1 MKCLE
6 PNRQTICLMARADNK
21 SDTDITAS
29 TGDLGA
35 DKLRAAVSDC
45 YKFTSSKNNLV
56 LFNIG
61 KKNVAYLREVCA
73 VFLAA
78 VTRLIESQI
87 GHHEF
92 DITHHMTNA
101 ADLVQHVRVA
111 RRACDGFI
119 GCEQAV
125 QRICDLFTDASA
137 PRVAVV
143 AGPEGR
149 GKTSLVGHT
158 AAVLSLAAPRRKL
171 VFRTIGITL
180 SSSTLFHTLS
190 SVYAQVAYLYEI
202 SPHLPADIN
211 LGELL
216 QEFRNLLQKAREKF
230 RDKGFFVLILDG
242 VDKLRGLQA
251 KQLSFLVASIPAGV
265 ALLMSMSDFG
275 PLYETMKVFA
285 NIEMI
290 HCEPMKSDYLN
301 SYINSF
307 LARCGRV
314 LKNDQ
319 VKAILNEL
327 TEENEP
333 LVAKI
338 AASMAS
344 RWPSHTLNDDLD
356 ISSDMEKAFNR
367 LVQSCEVQL
376 GLKFTR
382 YSLSL
387 LAASRYGLAEFEIL
401 HLISS
406 DSELIDEIKEEI
418 EDLSVVEG
426 CPYQL
431 QLSRL
436 LWRLEPFLFEV
447 KTEGETILKISH
459 RTLEKVVRERFMR
472 DGFQYHI
479 HSRLATYFQ
488 ITRRGHL
495 LSSRDIAEG
504 QHKDLSRYLWRTLRS
519 VPYHLCHSHPD
530 PKEAWKVLKSAVFTK
545 FAWIINEIYAGFF
558 NDFIDDMNYALETL
572 GLDSEVLFLRQ
583 FLTSVRKTII
593 FNPVSLAS
601 LMAGQ
606 DLKEMA
612 EVHRSVTEATDWL
625 KQVNVQVLVPAAFTV
640 EKASQLLL
648 NTALLK
654 TVSTLVTDAKGER
667 VLAQHDTF
675 LTSVEPIS
683 GEETVVASFSSRI
696 LSTHLWGSHFL
707 TVLTISPTGK
717 FVFDTYA
724 LDKGKQVGSVHIQET
739 TVTWYQ
745 VRSDGFVFYAV
756 GNAVKRVVLEKG
768 NVTEQFKTS
777 EAIVDACVSEPL
789 RVKVVTLH
797 TSPKTMLRV
806 FDAREPTNQ
815 GKVYLQNKTLNTNA
829 VKLLAMTKD
838 STFVVVMC
846 EREVLIVDLSV
857 DKVTQTLTFNNVPVI
872 LSAFSRSNEHVF
884 VVTPTHIVQC
894 FKLST
899 GAMVMNSKL
908 QLEEQHRE
916 DADTPQAS
924 SRDQLTSRTGSK
936 TPASASSRRKA
947 KGQREKDKE
956 LVSTVVTSED
966 DHFLLAGTSLG
977 RMFVLHVPTSL
988 QVCVLTTSQSQLQ
1001 HVTYFTSAIWFQH
1014 VVTVDAQGLVKLW
1027 NLRPLV
1033 TRARTLV
1040 MDIITDNDLLN
1051 EEEKKLDL
1059 RSYFKHYQERW
1070 NDRMFLN
1077 GPDISSF
1084 YKKPPPADIFNV
1096 LDGMDPSL
1104 KAPSI
1109 WQSSCCL
1116 SDCTDVCA
1124 VSSGSSLN
1132 EVKVIL

>member
-1 MKCLE
+1 MADSQRTVQPWTDPPEAELRRVKTMVEDELLIKLGAKKEAIEFHPLILAQRPERPKSSVVPDYRRVKPPRQEKQQPNRNPWRCSDQALRQLTNNRTRQGPRQIQLPSASSRRTVNLRTMPACDEEYRKLRLVKLSKRDEILAEWPVYQSQAYLLKRLTFFVVPDTDELRRFSLVSSTSSIAGPEKKSAHPRPARRVLDHLTQPTLRKRPRARWRGMARQVLWNTKAAQMRMPEEIPRSEVRIYVSCTEDMSEEREFLAEVAYPELRRFCEKHGLGCHVVDLRHGINRLKNDRETFDVIDYEVKKCQQYSIGPSFVSIIGREADDRHLPGWMSKDDVLAVRSVLVKREDVVAVEALDNIYRLDSNYNPPIYLLEESQFFAETAETKVLQNVLPDVLNLLRGEGKVKDSKGFYPWSSTVREVERGLLKCLE

-367 LVQSCEVQL
+367 LVQSCEMQL

-683 GEETVVASFSSRI
+683 GEETVVASF
-696 LSTHLWGSHFL
+696 
-707 TVLTISPTGK
+707 
-717 FVFDTYA
+717 
-724 LDKGKQVGSVHIQET
+724 
-739 TVTWYQ
+739 
-745 VRSDGFVFYAV
+745 
-756 GNAVKRVVLEKG
+756 
-768 NVTEQFKTS
+768 
-777 EAIVDACVSEPL
+777 
-789 RVKVVTLH
+789 
-797 TSPKTMLRV
+797 
-806 FDAREPTNQ
+806 
-815 GKVYLQNKTLNTNA
+815 
-829 VKLLAMTKD
+829 
-838 STFVVVMC
+838 
-846 EREVLIVDLSV
+846 
-857 DKVTQTLTFNNVPVI
+857 
-872 LSAFSRSNEHVF
+872 
-884 VVTPTHIVQC
+884 
-894 FKLST
+894 
-899 GAMVMNSKL
+899 
-908 QLEEQHRE
+908 HR
-916 DADTPQAS
+916 
-924 SRDQLTSRTGSK
+924 G
-936 TPASASSRRKA
+936 
-947 KGQREKDKE
+947 
-956 LVSTVVTSED
+956 
-966 DHFLLAGTSLG
+966 
-977 RMFVLHVPTSL
+977 
-988 QVCVLTTSQSQLQ
+988 
-1001 HVTYFTSAIWFQH
+1001 Y
-1014 VVTVDAQGLVKLW
+1014 
-1027 NLRPLV
+1027 
-1033 TRARTLV
+1033 
-1040 MDIITDNDLLN
+1040 
-1051 EEEKKLDL
+1051 
-1059 RSYFKHYQERW
+1059 
-1070 NDRMFLN
+1070 
-1077 GPDISSF
+1077 
-1084 YKKPPPADIFNV
+1084 
-1096 LDGMDPSL
+1096 
-1104 KAPSI
+1104 
-1109 WQSSCCL
+1109 
-1116 SDCTDVCA
+1116 
-1124 VSSGSSLN
+1124 
-1132 EVKVIL
+1132 